1 MLRPTAP
8 NSSEPVHQNPS
19 PRRLK
24 IDPSEGLSHDFF
36 FRRRRMKRTP
46 GAGGKTPQKSKPDKS
61 GKGASN
67 PLEATPSKQHRMSSE
82 EATITT
88 ETEEDNGSAREEVR
102 FPPYADC

>member
-1 MLRPTAP
+1 
-8 NSSEPVHQNPS
+8 
-19 PRRLK
+19 
-24 IDPSEGLSHDFF
+24 
-36 FRRRRMKRTP
+36 MKRTP